1 MLLSEV
7 MEKYRN
13 KTQNSLKLWIKSK
26 QYLPGGNSRTT
37 VFIPPYPIYVDR
49 GAGCHI
55 YDVDG
60 NEYVDFLNNY
70 TSLILGHAHPRI
82 LEAVKQQLEKGTAY
96 AAPTELEYRHAKIIC
111 ERVKSVKKIRY
122 TNSGTEAIMNAIRA
136 ARAYTGRDKI
146 VKCEGAY
153 HGGVDE
159 SEISQTPAL
168 HLAGTKKRPKPV
180 PDSAGIPESVVK
192 GVIVIPYNDPESAEE
207 IIKENKKDIAAVIV
221 EPIMGRFMIP
231 AKTEFLKTLRDI
243 TADYDIPLIFDEVI
257 TFRLSPG
264 GGQEVYGVIPDLTV
278 FGKIIGGG
286 FPIGVFGGH
295 EDIMAFFDPSRG
307 KPLIEHS
314 GTFNA
319 NPISLSAGIAT
330 LEELTSNTYERLNRM
345 GEFIRTRLTRLFN
358 ELQLEARVTGLG
370 SLFQIH
376 TTLSE
381 VIDYRSTVMSNVNM
395 QQLIFYS
402 LLVSG
407 IFLAPR
413 LMGCI
418 STPMTEKEAEKLIN
432 AMYQIF

>member
-1 MLLSEV
+1 
-7 MEKYRN
+7 
-13 KTQNSLKLWIKSK
+13 
-26 QYLPGGNSRTT
+26 
-37 VFIPPYPIYVDR
+37 
-49 GAGCHI
+49 
-55 YDVDG
+55 
-60 NEYVDFLNNY
+60 
-70 TSLILGHAHPRI
+70 
-82 LEAVKQQLEKGTAY
+82 
-96 AAPTELEYRHAKIIC
+96 
-111 ERVKSVKKIRY
+111 
-122 TNSGTEAIMNAIRA
+122 
-136 ARAYTGRDKI
+136 
-146 VKCEGAY
+146 
-153 HGGVDE
+153 
-159 SEISQTPAL
+159 
-168 HLAGTKKRPKPV
+168 
-180 PDSAGIPESVVK
+180 
-192 GVIVIPYNDPESAEE
+192 
-207 IIKENKKDIAAVIV
+207 
-221 EPIMGRFMIP
+221 
-231 AKTEFLKTLRDI
+231 
-243 TADYDIPLIFDEVI
+243 
-257 TFRLSPG
+257 
-264 GGQEVYGVIPDLTV
+264 
-278 FGKIIGGG
+278 
-286 FPIGVFGGH
+286 
-295 EDIMAFFDPSRG
+295 
-307 KPLIEHS
+307 LIEHS